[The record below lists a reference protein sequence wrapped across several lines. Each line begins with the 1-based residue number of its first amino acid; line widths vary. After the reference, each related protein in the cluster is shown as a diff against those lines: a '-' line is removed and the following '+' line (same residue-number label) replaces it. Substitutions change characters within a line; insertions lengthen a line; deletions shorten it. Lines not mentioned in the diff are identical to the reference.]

1 MLLHTV
7 NKSPQ
12 HSDALSSCLRTAA
25 AGSKLLLLEDGVYAA
40 VAGTGS
46 EKLLAARD
54 DLCCFALAS
63 DVAARG
69 LQKLLPGHV
78 QLLDYSGFVQLSV
91 ECHAVQ
97 SWY

>member
-7 NKSPQ
+7 NKSPHQ
-12 HSDALSSCLRTAA
+12 SDALDSCLRIAA
-25 AGSKLLLLEDGVYAA
+25 AGSTLLLLEDGVYAA
-40 VAGTGS
+40 VAGTDS
-46 EKLLAARD
+46 EKQLAVRS
-54 DLCCFALAS
+54 DLACFALRS

-69 LQKLLPGHV
+69 LQELLPTHIK
-78 QLLDYSGFVQLSV
+78 LLDYSGFVKLSV